1 MKKTMYL
8 SLALL
13 LLTASGGWAYDFNDT
28 TLVQPWY
35 GNSAATWWG
44 GWMDVIGNTDVY
56 DTKGANWNGS
66 TLSIFSNW
74 NPGKDGDLGATTADL
89 FILSNG
95 TMFAIRLDTTGMG
108 TVYGNPQQ
116 ISYSKDFFAS
126 SGDIYGGQFNQASPS
141 LVPVQGTSSN
151 TSSTSVVWTYGS
163 NGFPS
168 KVDVDLSK
176 LGLANEWTFVWGT
189 ATCAND
195 TFSGQVVG
203 VPEPG
208 SLLLL
213 GVGFAG
219 LGFYRRKGVRK

>member
-1 MKKTMYL
+1 
-8 SLALL
+8 
-13 LLTASGGWAYDFNDT
+13 
-28 TLVQPWY
+28 
-35 GNSAATWWG
+35 
-44 GWMDVIGNTDVY
+44 MDVIGNTDVY

-66 TLSIFSNW
+66 TLSIFTNW

-95 TMFAIRLDTTGMG
+95 TMFAIQLDTARHGNG
-108 TVYGNPQQ
+108 LWKSPADFLFQGFFRHLLVIFTVANSIKRPLRQCLFKAQ
-116 ISYSKDFFAS
+116 VA
-126 SGDIYGGQFNQASPS
+126 
-141 LVPVQGTSSN
+141 N
-151 TSSTSVVWTYGS
+151 TSSTSVVWTNGS

-168 KVDVDLSK
+168 KVDVNLSK

-219 LGFYRRKGVRK
+219 LGVYRRKGVRK